1 MTSVFVN
8 RSNITFPDIPEN
20 NLSNLQKHISEHTYM
35 FSDKVINADIVIPI
49 SFLNDVI
56 DWFGNSVVIYKYD
69 KQHYRISVK
78 VDETSLIYW
87 ALQYS
92 TVAVVIAPESI
103 VVKISE
109 HLQQAANNYN
119 NILMKNA
126 LNDE

>member
-8 RSNITFPDIPEN
+8 RSNIAFPDIPEN

-69 KQHYRISVK
+69 NQHYRISVK